1 MTIQNIAKE
10 FPNCYPLTRSV
21 MNQNKN
27 EQTALHA
34 AKKAYWNANIT
45 VVLIL
50 MGIWFLFGC
59 ILSIFAVDQL
69 NQVKIGGFPLGFWM
83 AQQGTTIAFI
93 FVVFAYVLI
102 MKRLDVKFLKD
113 AGLAEKELP
122 PPSEH

>member
-1 MTIQNIAKE
+1 
-10 FPNCYPLTRSV
+10 

-27 EQTALHA
+27 EQSALQA

-59 ILSIFAVDQL
+59 VLSIFAVDQL
-69 NQVKIGGFPLGFWM
+69 NQIKIGGFPLGFWM

-93 FVVFAYVLI
+93 VVVFAYVLI
-102 MKRLDVKFLKD
+102 MKKLDVKFLKE
-113 AGLAEKELP
+113 AGIKEKDLP
-122 PPSEH
+122 PPAEH